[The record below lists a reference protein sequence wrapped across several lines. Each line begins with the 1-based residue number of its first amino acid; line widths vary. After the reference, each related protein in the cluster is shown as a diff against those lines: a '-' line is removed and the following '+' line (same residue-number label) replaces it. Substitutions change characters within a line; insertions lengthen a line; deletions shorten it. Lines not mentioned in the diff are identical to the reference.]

1 MRSSMDGGL
10 VNPFA
15 TQSKFSLKYNVSPFE
30 AMHTVTP
37 LSDGA
42 DGGGDSYDGGGDG
55 ADGGG
60 DSYDGGGVGDLDGP
74 EAISYIP
81 HTTRP
86 ARATPAVNPS
96 ARRSSLDRRSQ
107 PLGPVS
113 QEVYLP
119 VAASRQ
125 GPLIAAGWIIAQP
138 LRPMLRIS
146 NALVNLFLLIYF
158 SMWRSSGSLSS
169 RSIGSR
175 SSRPWT
181 LKDTLITHYHECS

>member
-30 AMHTVTP
+30 VMHIVTP
-37 LSDGA
+37 LS
-42 DGGGDSYDGGGDG
+42 DG

-96 ARRSSLDRRSQ
+96 ARRSPLDRRSD

-125 GPLIAAGWIIAQP
+125 GPLIAAGCIIAQP

-146 NALVNLFLLIYF
+146 NALVNLFLLINF

-181 LKDTLITHYHECS
+181 LKDALITHYHECS